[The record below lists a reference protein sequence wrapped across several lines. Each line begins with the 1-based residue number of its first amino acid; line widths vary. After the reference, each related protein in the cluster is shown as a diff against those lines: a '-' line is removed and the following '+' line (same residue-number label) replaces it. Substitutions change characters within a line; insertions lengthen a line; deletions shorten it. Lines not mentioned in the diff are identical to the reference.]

1 MSDAERW
8 ARLFHDTY
16 ETLAPEYGY
25 ETRPETREFD
35 PTSSNGRL
43 MMAVCANVVAE
54 LLASQAAEIK
64 WLKGQTSVY
73 DALKVQINSRDTLI
87 ASQAAEIAAL
97 KAEIAKLTG
106 RDTMAPR
113 DVTALYRK
121 YESEAAE
128 IERLREKVRLARM
141 LSARLHLIH
150 DDGRYV
156 SVWTLSANAGRPYN
170 GPTYE
175 AELAALDAVLTPEE
189 RQP

>member
-1 MSDAERW
+1 MTDAERW

-54 LLASQAAEIK
+54 LLASQAAEIWDK
-64 WLKGQTSVY
+64 KMEVERLHELET
-73 DALKVQINSRDTLI
+73 
-87 ASQAAEIAAL
+87 AA
-97 KAEIAKLTG
+97 
-106 RDTMAPR
+106 R
-113 DVTALYRK
+113 
-121 YESEAAE
+121 AE